1 MFSELR
7 VLAPLLDH
15 ADDLVLVPDLAE
27 DAGVG
32 RVAGLALAVRRE
44 LELLEEDPRDLLGR
58 AEDELLSGE
67 LVGLLLEL
75 LDPVCEPGSDLPHA
89 VLVDLDAGVLH
100 VGEHLG
106 ERELDLAV
114 ELLPRRAPSRRR
126 DEGLGEPKGGG
137 RVANERGGVLVGRG
151 VGNELDAV
159 LGREVVELVGRAA
172 RVDQVGGQQRVLRGL
187 DTLRLRVVGDESPVE
202 ARRAWADDD
211 TFLGGDRSAAVL
223 RSDRARL
230 RQFALPPGNLDALEH
245 HRRGRDGGIE
255 IVHTAEQA
263 AKLELAEHLLQPR
276 PVGRREDE
284 LRRVA
289 VELEVSPHRRE
300 LLRDLRLVGVLADV
314 LPPGRR
320 QLLDV
325 LDHAFERAVLL
336 DQLGRRLVTDPRD
349 PRNVVRAVSLEPD
362 EVGDLLRR
370 DPEAGLDALG
380 RVDVHVGDASRRH
393 HQGHVLRDQLE
404 RVAVRGDDG
413 RLHPGLV
420 GARRE
425 RGDDVVGLPA
435 LELEVPVPEGLD
447 DGSEV
452 RELLAEEVGHRP
464 PVGLVALV
472 LLHPFDRPGV
482 PGDGDPLWPVVGQ
495 ELEEHVREPEQRVRR
510 HPLARR
516 ELLGQ
521 REVRPVGEVV
531 AVDEE
536 EIGVAGGRVV
546 ELQLLSCQR
555 LGHRK
560 LNGIVLRRCRA
571 SVSKRSPTP
580 TWTTPRS
587 FSRSGIVATSRVA
600 HCSPTSPTSVA
611 S

>member
-1 MFSELR
+1 M
-7 VLAPLLDH
+7 
-15 ADDLVLVPDLAE
+15 AD
-27 DAGVG
+27 
-32 RVAGLALAVRRE
+32 
-44 LELLEEDPRDLLGR
+44 
-58 AEDELLSGE
+58 
-67 LVGLLLEL
+67 
-75 LDPVCEPGSDLPHA
+75 
-89 VLVDLDAGVLH
+89 
-100 VGEHLG
+100 
-106 ERELDLAV
+106 
-114 ELLPRRAPSRRR
+114 
-126 DEGLGEPKGGG
+126 
-137 RVANERGGVLVGRG
+137 ERGGVLVDRR
-151 VGNELDAV
+151 VGHELDPV

-172 RVDQVGGQQRVLRGL
+172 GVDEVGGEQRVLRRL
-187 DTLRLRVVGDESPVE
+187 DALRLRVVGDELPVE
-202 ARRAWADDD
+202 ARRPWPDDHA
-211 TFLGGDRSAAVL
+211 FLGGNCDAAVL
-223 RSDRARL
+223 CRDRARL
-230 RQFALPPGNLDALEH
+230 GQFALPPGNLDALEH
-245 HRRGRDGGIE
+245 HRRRRDGGIE
-255 IVHTAEQA
+255 VVHPAQQP

-276 PVGRREDE
+276 AVGRREDE

-289 VELEVSPHRRE
+289 VELEVAPHRRE

-320 QLLDV
+320 QLLDM

-336 DQLGRRLVTDPRD
+336 DQLGRGLVADPGDARD
-349 PRNVVRAVSLEPD
+349 VVRAVSLEPD
-362 EVGDLLRR
+362 EIGDLVGR
-370 DPEAGLDALG
+370 DPQAGLHALG
-380 RVDVHVGDASRRH
+380 RVDVHVRDAPRRH
-393 HQGHVLRDQLE
+393 HQRHVLRDELE
-404 RVAVRGDDG
+404 GVPVRGDDG
-413 RLHPGLV
+413 RLHPRLV
-420 GARRE
+420 GTRGE

-435 LELEVPVPEGLD
+435 LELEVPVPERLD
-447 DGSEV
+447 DRTEV

-472 LLHPFDRPGV
+472 LLHPLDRPGV
-482 PGDGDPLWPVVGQ
+482 PGDGDPLGPVVGQ

-560 LNGIVLRRCRA
+560 PNGIVLRRCRA
-571 SVSKRSPTP
+571 SDSKRSPTP

-587 FSRSGIVATSRVA
+587 FSRNGIVATSRVA

-611 S
+611 SSSRLLPPTSKRFGARGEPGAPRLPRRRPAAAHQHRPHLDARGVRGPRASRETPRASAISTHTPRRAGWRRATQGTVSTFRRPKQSRSTPGSASASARPAVTAAREDRA